1 MVQVSRL
8 VASMRYSIRDM
19 QGVNVSDFE
28 IIEAINQAAGLLYNK
43 LAEDFV
49 NAGLKKTILVVDD
62 TLSASLPSDFLG
74 VHRVGM
80 GNEGYASPV
89 SYRPEISGTYR
100 ILGNTFYAPEGLYGL
115 EYYYI
120 PKRVSSLTDNLDV
133 MPSVCPYL
141 ERVAGYVLANDLPG
155 AVQTAA
161 VCSHS
166 LAGNEITHFNDEG
179 PLNVLGGKL

>member
-1 MVQVSRL
+1 MIPVSQL
-8 VASMRYSIRDM
+8 VTSLRYSLRDM
-19 QGVNVSDFE
+19 QGVNVSDYE
-28 IIEAINQAAGLLYNK
+28 LIEAINQAAGLLFNK

-80 GNEGYASPV
+80 GEEGYASPV
-89 SYRPEISGTYR
+89 SYRPDTSGTYR
-100 ILGNTFYAPEGLYGL
+100 ILGDTFCAPEGLYGF

-120 PKRVSSLTDNLDV
+120 PKRVNNLTDSLDV
-133 MPSVCPYL
+133 IPSVTPYL
-141 ERVAGYVLANDLPG
+141 ERIAGYVLANDLPG

-166 LAGNEITHFNDEG
+166 LAGNEITHLEDIG
-179 PLNVLGGKL
+179 PREVLGGKL